1 MSILVSVPVLTY
13 NAAEFVEETLES
25 IFNQTYSN
33 IELIISDDCS
43 KDNTVEIVTKWCEQD
58 RVKARFT
65 NIKII
70 TVPKNTGI
78 PANYN
83 RCVNASSGEW
93 IKMISG
99 DDGLMPNC
107 VEDNINHVTANPE
120 IKVLYSY
127 LKIYRNTF
135 EEKNFIRLSPASY
148 PTHIITDEITAFEQY
163 QLFLVSDRIQFTP
176 SMFLNK
182 KAILEAGLPK
192 EHLFSEDFQTKL
204 NLTKAGFKLHFFE
217 KQTVLYRQHEMA
229 TNNMIQDYVLKPH
242 YFNTLLSEGYQKL
255 FLSDSAD
262 SESGFFRHCR
272 QLDSKMNRFYL
283 ARPEEMAARA
293 FEKVLQ
299 MQPLKNSFL
308 VSGTL
313 KSDAAAHGIY
323 PDDTLTNTLADIWLR
338 YFSLLG
344 HGLTN
349 KNNSLR

>member
-99 DDGLMPNC
+99 DDGLMANC
-107 VEDNINHVTANPE
+107 VEDNVNYITKNTD

-135 EEKNFIRLSPASY
+135 EDGNFVSRSPAIY
-148 PTHIITDEITAFEQY
+148 PSHIITEEITAVEQY

-182 KAILEAGLPK
+182 EAILKAGLPK

-204 NLTKAGFKLHFFE
+204 NF
-217 KQTVLYRQHEMA
+217 
-229 TNNMIQDYVLKPH
+229 
-242 YFNTLLSEGYQKL
+242 
-255 FLSDSAD
+255 
-262 SESGFFRHCR
+262 
-272 QLDSKMNRFYL
+272 
-283 ARPEEMAARA
+283 
-293 FEKVLQ
+293 
-299 MQPLKNSFL
+299 
-308 VSGTL
+308 
-313 KSDAAAHGIY
+313 
-323 PDDTLTNTLADIWLR
+323 
-338 YFSLLG
+338 
-344 HGLTN
+344 
-349 KNNSLR
+349 

>member
-25 IFNQTYSN
+25 IFNQTYPN
-33 IELIISDDCS
+33 IELIVSDDCS
-43 KDNTVEIVTKWCEQD
+43 KDNTVEIVQKWCEQD

-65 NIKII
+65 NINII

-107 VEDNINHVTANPE
+107 VEDNLNHVSANPD

-148 PTHIITDEITAFEQY
+148 PSHIITDEITAFQQY

-242 YFNTLLSEGYQKL
+242 YFKTEDFRKEYIYPNVPTDVKL
-255 FLSDSAD
+255 WHQFNWIANQI
-262 SESGFFRHCR
+262 FRIEK
-272 QLDSKMNRFYL
+272 LNRKTKFS
-283 ARPEEMAARA
+283 
-293 FEKVLQ
+293 
-299 MQPLKNSFL
+299 SFL
-308 VSGTL
+308 HYILTSFLNPFKYV
-313 KSDAAAHGIY
+313 IY
-323 PDDTLTNTLADIWLR
+323 VKATFLPK
-338 YFSLLG
+338 Y
-344 HGLTN
+344 
-349 KNNSLR
+349 KNNIFYKK